1 MSGSAPLR
9 DPRSEEW
16 VGLRMTNP
24 ASGESLEVEAIG
36 RDDTGPFT
44 RGRLRVAPGGSG
56 PPRHVHPNHRER
68 FEVES
73 GELTVHLDGER
84 LVLSEGESVVVPRGS
99 PHGFENETDRPVVFT
114 GTIRPASRITH
125 VIATLFGLAH
135 DGKLRADGSPRF
147 LQAMVFAR
155 GMKDEIYLASPPYP
169 VQWLMWTIMA
179 PIGRLVGCRATYDR
193 YLRREYWERVSGEQ
207 KAKVQ

>member
-1 MSGSAPLR
+1 MAGSNPLR

-16 VGLRMTNP
+16 VGVRMTNP
-24 ASGESLEVEAIG
+24 ISGESLVVEAVG

-44 RGRLRVAPGGSG
+44 RGRLRVGPGESG

-84 LVLSEGESVVVPRGS
+84 HVLSERESMVVPQGS
-99 PHGFENETDRPVVFT
+99 PHGFENETEEPVVFT

-135 DGKLRADGSPRF
+135 DGKLRADGSPRL

-155 GMKDEIYLASPPYP
+155 EMKDEIYLASPPYLI
-169 VQWLMWTIMA
+169 QRLMWTIMA
-179 PIGRLVGCRATYDR
+179 PIGRLMGRRATYDR
-193 YLRREYWERVSGEQ
+193 YLRKDYWERVSGEQ
-207 KAKVQ
+207 QTKLW